1 MCLTLQHP
9 SFIPSKAYE
18 RAAPGTRGCGGDGK
32 ATKLG
37 ELAQNLFEKQLDLYS
52 LSLTLL
58 FE

>member
-1 MCLTLQHP
+1 MNVQHQVLVDVEE
-9 SFIPSKAYE
+9 I
-18 RAAPGTRGCGGDGK
+18 K